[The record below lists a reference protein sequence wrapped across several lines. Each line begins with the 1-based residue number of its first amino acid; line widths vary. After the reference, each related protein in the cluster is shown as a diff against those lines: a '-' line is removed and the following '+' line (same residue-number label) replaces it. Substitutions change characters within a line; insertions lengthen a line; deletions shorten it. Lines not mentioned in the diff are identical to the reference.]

1 MPSKQ
6 KEEKYYFI
14 IFEKKN
20 SKLNLVFHLSVLIFL
35 FKKRTKLIE
44 IYLHN
49 RLQITYKSHILA
61 LFLVPLQLTRY
72 QQVTKTLCK
81 RCLVRLQKGV
91 SQTSKEH
98 LLQVNQASFR
108 SQKSMFKKQG
118 YEKLQQ
124 NRLLL
129 SFYRITIGVETPTNK
144 KQKETISK
152 MQKHIIC
159 VSASSTLLGN
169 ISFISL

>member
-1 MPSKQ
+1 M
-6 KEEKYYFI
+6 
-14 IFEKKN
+14 
-20 SKLNLVFHLSVLIFL
+20 
-35 FKKRTKLIE
+35 IE

-61 LFLVPLQLTRY
+61 LFLVSLQLTRY
-72 QQVTKTLCK
+72 QQVTKSLYK
-81 RCLVRLQKGV
+81 RCLAALQKGV

-108 SQKSMFKKQG
+108 SQKSMFKKQS

-129 SFYRITIGVETPTNK
+129 SFYRITIGVETPKNK

-152 MQKHIIC
+152 MQKHMIC
-159 VSASSTLLGN
+159 VSVSSTLLGN
-169 ISFISL
+169 ISLISQQTP